1 MPWRADE
8 ASSRRNPDTS
18 VNIRVGKK
26 RTMTGRTY
34 QNWQLAKRPSQ
45 PKVRLPTIG
54 RTRTARERTRLQL
67 EHLHAL
73 RRGASDLDLLRHH
86 AGVGSLAKVH
96 EQPVTLVAYRLRRHD
111 DGLFVA
117 IGGDRQLGAHSQ
129 TNLLQLAGIKRR
141 YRHRHLELRA
151 ASWAMPGRA

>member
-8 ASSRRNPDTS
+8 ALSRRNPDTS

-54 RTRTARERTRLQL
+54 RTRTARERDPAATRTPPRPP
-67 EHLHAL
+67 AWSV
-73 RRGASDLDLLRHH
+73 RS
-86 AGVGSLAKVH
+86 
-96 EQPVTLVAYRLRRHD
+96 
-111 DGLFVA
+111 
-117 IGGDRQLGAHSQ
+117 
-129 TNLLQLAGIKRR
+129 
-141 YRHRHLELRA
+141 
-151 ASWAMPGRA
+151 